1 TSLLAVRATRRRQR
15 EWYSNAHDWPG
26 ALRASWRIDAQRR
39 RRVASK
45 CCAYQACGGGTVA
58 GAGALPTGGIMRLSP
73 FFPAAVISIAM
84 LGAAA
89 PVPAHEDSKQSTEK
103 LGKVTFSTSCDP
115 KVQPKFE
122 RAVAMLHSFWY
133 RQAREAFEEVLADD
147 GSCAIATWG

>member
-1 TSLLAVRATRRRQR
+1 
-15 EWYSNAHDWPG
+15 
-26 ALRASWRIDAQRR
+26 
-39 RRVASK
+39 
-45 CCAYQACGGGTVA
+45 
-58 GAGALPTGGIMRLSP
+58 MRLSR
-73 FFPAAVISIAM
+73 FFTAAVISIAM

-103 LGKVTFSTSCDP
+103 LGKVTFPTSCDP

-147 GSCAIATWG
+147 GSCAIATWGVAAILMANPIAGLGPTPKAAGEAQAAIDKGRAIGAKTQRERDY